1 MPAMNQERRRNPR
14 INNPLPI
21 IVRAGNKRSQ
31 PYQFNSIAQDISA
44 GGIRAI
50 APKRLQPGEKINL
63 HIRFS
68 LAESNSSLAPVASA
82 RAVVLRAKERP
93 DGTCV
98 FAASFLVHHVRG

>member
-14 INNPLPI
+14 INDPLPI
-21 IVRAGNKRSQ
+21 IVRNSNRCGE

-44 GGIRAI
+44 SGICAI
-50 APKRLQPGEKINL
+50 APKRLKPGDKINL

-68 LAESNSSLAPVASA
+68 LSVSNSQLAPMASA

-93 DGTCV
+93 DGTCI
-98 FAASFLVHHVRG
+98 FAASFLLHHVR